1 MPEPF
6 VVPPL
11 DAERTG
17 GQAEDAEHTTVG
29 SSPVTGEADQEIHL
43 PGPSALPLLLALGLL
58 MLSAGLLLNFYIA
71 AVGVVATGVA
81 ILAWA
86 RPALAPAT
94 EATAQPLEGGDDLN
108 WWGLLWFLLTEA
120 ALFAYLIA
128 AYLYIRAVIAPEGP
142 PAGTETPHLTLA
154 AVNTALLLLSSIPV
168 RWAGHA
174 AERGRRRGTVIGLAL
189 TIVMGGLFLA
199 LQGYEYATLAFSPQ
213 TNIYGSVF
221 YTLTGFHGAHV
232 LIGLLIMSA
241 ALWHAARGRFSAER
255 HFGMQAAELY
265 WHFVDVVWV
274 ILFLSLYV
282 L

>member
-6 VVPPL
+6 VVPPI
-11 DAERTG
+11 DAERTD
-17 GQAEDAEHTTVG
+17 GQTEDAEHTTVG

-58 MLSAGLLLNFYIA
+58 VLSAGLLLNFYIA
-71 AVGVVATGVA
+71 AIGVVATGVA

-128 AYLYIRAVIAPEGP
+128 AYLYIRAVIAPEWP
-142 PAGTETPHLTLA
+142 PAGTEAPHLTLA
-154 AVNTALLLLSSIPV
+154 TVNTGLLLLSSIPV

-174 AERGRRRGTVIGLAL
+174 AERGRQRSTVIGLAL

-232 LIGLLIMSA
+232 LIGLLIMGA

-255 HFGMQAAELY
+255 HFGVQAAELY